1 MKFFLLAGEPSGD
14 LHGANLIEGL
24 KKADPGAEF
33 RFWGGD
39 RMAAAGG
46 AENLRKHY
54 RETSFFGIV
63 QVLKNLRTIRRQMR
77 ECQAEVAAFAPDVL
91 ILIDYPGFNMKMAR
105 WAKEHGIRTYYYI
118 APKVWAWREWR
129 VEAIRKYVD
138 RLFIIFPFE
147 RDYFS
152 RKGIEPVFEGNPLV
166 DALEVRRAELPSG
179 EEFRRR
185 HGLDE
190 RPIVALVAGSRRGE
204 IRDNLPLMAR
214 LAKRFPGHQF
224 VVTAVPWLEKSLYDR
239 YMAGSDLRYVCDQT
253 YETLHAAEA
262 AVVTSGTATLETAL
276 LGIPEVVV
284 YRTLWFQVK
293 LQPYVLKIP
302 WVSLVNLNLG
312 REAVAEIIQ
321 SDLSVER
328 AERELR
334 AIIAGGEKRE
344 RMLRDFDELRTTIGG
359 PGASERFAQRMV
371 EELKNSQFTIHN
383 S

>member
-1 MKFFLLAGEPSGD
+1 MKYFLLAGEPSGD

-24 KKADPGAEF
+24 KKADPEADF

-46 AENLRKHY
+46 EANLRKHY

-77 ECQAEVAAFAPDVL
+77 ECRADVAAYAPDVL

-129 VEAIRKYVD
+129 VKTIRKYVD

-147 RDYFS
+147 KSYFP

-166 DALEVRRAELPSG
+166 DALEARRAALPTG

-190 RPIVALVAGSRRGE
+190 RPIIALVAGSRRGE
-204 IRDNLPLMAR
+204 IRDNLPLMAK
-214 LAKRFPGHQF
+214 LSARFPGHQF
-224 VVTAVPWLEKSLYDR
+224 VITGVPWLERTLYDR
-239 YMAGSDLRYVCDQT
+239 YMAGSDLHYVCDQT
-253 YETLHAAEA
+253 YETLHVAEA

-293 LQPYVLKIP
+293 LQPYVLKVP

-312 REAVAEIIQ
+312 REAVTEIIQ
-321 SDLSVER
+321 SDLSAER

-334 AIIAGGEKRE
+334 AIVAGGEKRA
-344 RMLRDFDELRTTIGG
+344 RMLADFEELRTVIGA
-359 PGASERFAQRMV
+359 PGASERFARRMA
-371 EELKNSQFTIHN
+371 EELRREKSKMKN
-383 S
+383 

>member
-1 MKFFLLAGEPSGD
+1 MKYFLLAGEPSGD

-24 KKADPGAEF
+24 KKADPEAAF

-39 RMAAAGG
+39 RMAQAGG
-46 AENLRKHY
+46 AANLGKHY

-63 QVLKNLRTIRRQMR
+63 QVLKNLGTIRRQMR
-77 ECQAEVAAFAPDVL
+77 ECREQVADFAPDVL

-129 VEAIRKYVD
+129 VKAIRRYVD

-147 RDYFS
+147 RDYFP
-152 RKGIEPVFEGNPLV
+152 RHGIQPLFEGNPLV
-166 DALEVRRAELPSG
+166 DALEARRPTLPSA

-204 IRDNLPLMAR
+204 IRDNLPLMAQ
-214 LAKRFPGHQF
+214 LAERFPDRQF
-224 VVTAVPWLEKSLYDR
+224 VVTAVPWLERSLYDK
-239 YMAGSDLRYVCDQT
+239 YIAGSRLRYVCDET

-293 LQPYVLKIP
+293 LQPYVLKVP
-302 WVSLVNLNLG
+302 WVSLVNLNLR

-334 AIIAGGEKRE
+334 AIIAGGAKRA
-344 RMLRDFDELRTTIGG
+344 RMLADFDELRTVIGG
-359 PGASERFAQRMV
+359 PGASERFARRMV
-371 EELKNSQFTIHN
+371 ELLHN
-383 S
+383 EKSDL